1 MSTVTNR
8 GFSAILVI
16 VDAKTRK
23 LWKFVTTGKRH
34 PLKILRSFL
43 SQVRS
48 AGIHTLQVRTDI
60 DGDLAHSNKL
70 CSLLYNEY
78 QCGPHT
84 TGGYSSWIDGKVERN
99 IRTLE
104 NMESKTRCD
113 SNLLTNLC
121 FFSLDHLSEVYG
133 SLYHSAINESPD
145 FM

>member
-1 MSTVTNR
+1 MLDMLESINI
-8 GFSAILVI
+8 FSAILVI

-23 LWKFVTTGKRH
+23 LWKFVTTGKRP

-60 DGDLAHSNKL
+60 DGDLAHSNEL

-78 QCGPHT
+78 QFGLQT
-84 TGGYSSWIDGKVERN
+84 TGGYSSWINGKVERN

-104 NMESKTRCD
+104 NMEIKTRCD
-113 SNLLTNLC
+113 SNLLTNL
-121 FFSLDHLSEVYG
+121 
-133 SLYHSAINESPD
+133 
-145 FM
+145 